1 MTSSKLLTAS
11 LLATALLAGL
21 GLAPAMAQS
30 TNTPGID
37 NTQQAISARIQQG
50 MQAGRITPSEAQALY
65 ARDRDISMRESR
77 YKSDGNATPQERQ
90 QLRADLSALSGDVE
104 RMIANNV
111 VVAPPGA
118 PGGPGN
124 TRGIDNQEYNIGQ
137 RIDEGVRTGHINQR
151 EERKLRSR
159 QRTYE
164 RHEASYKSD
173 GVVTK
178 QERRQ
183 LRAELS
189 GLRDQVERMMRND
202 RRGRG

>member
-1 MTSSKLLTAS
+1 MTSKLFTAS
-11 LLATALLAGL
+11 LLASALLAGL
-21 GLAPAMAQS
+21 GMSPAMAQS

-50 MQAGRITPSEAQALY
+50 VQAGRITPPEAQALY
-65 ARDRDISMRESR
+65 TREREISVREMRI
-77 YKSDGNATPQERQ
+77 KSDGSATQQERQ
-90 QLRADLSALSGDVE
+90 QLRTDLAALNGDVE

-111 VVAPPGA
+111 VVAPPGS

-151 EERKLRSR
+151 EARDLRTR

-183 LRAELS
+183 LRAELTT
-189 GLRDQVERMMRND
+189 LRDRVERMMRSN
-202 RRGRG
+202 RRAQG

>member
-1 MTSSKLLTAS
+1 MTSKLFTAS
-11 LLATALLAGL
+11 LLASALLAGL
-21 GLAPAMAQS
+21 GMSPVMAQG

-50 MQAGRITPSEAQALY
+50 MQSGRITPSEAQALY
-65 ARDRDISMRESR
+65 ARDREISVREMRV
-77 YKSDGNATPQERQ
+77 KSDGNATPQERQ
-90 QLRADLSALSGDVE
+90 ELRNDLAALSGDVE

-111 VVAPPGA
+111 VVAPPGG

-124 TRGIDNQEYNIGQ
+124 TNGLDNQEYNIGQ

-151 EERKLRSR
+151 EARNLRSR
-159 QRTYE
+159 QHTYE
-164 RHEASYKSD
+164 RHEASFKAD

-189 GLRDQVERMMRND
+189 ALRDQVERMMRND
-202 RRGRG
+202 RRARG

>member
-1 MTSSKLLTAS
+1 MTSKLFKAS
-11 LLATALLAGL
+11 LLASALLAGL
-21 GLAPAMAQS
+21 GMSPVMAQS

-50 MQAGRITPSEAQALY
+50 VQAGRITPSEAQALY
-65 ARDRDISMRESR
+65 AREREISVREMRI
-77 YKSDGNATPQERQ
+77 KSDGNATQPERQ
-90 QLRADLSALSGDVE
+90 QLRTDLAALSGDVE

-111 VVAPPGA
+111 VVAPPGS

-124 TRGIDNQEYNIGQ
+124 TNGIDNQEYNIGQ
-137 RIDEGVRTGHINQR
+137 RIDEGVRSGHINQR
-151 EERKLRSR
+151 EARSLHSR

-183 LRAELS
+183 LRNELKV
-189 GLRDQVERMMRND
+189 LRDEVERMMRND
-202 RRGRG
+202 RRARS

>member
-1 MTSSKLLTAS
+1 
-11 LLATALLAGL
+11 
-21 GLAPAMAQS
+21 
-30 TNTPGID
+30 
-37 NTQQAISARIQQG
+37 
-50 MQAGRITPSEAQALY
+50 
-65 ARDRDISMRESR
+65 
-77 YKSDGNATPQERQ
+77 
-90 QLRADLSALSGDVE
+90 
-104 RMIANNV
+104 
-111 VVAPPGA
+111 VAPPGS

-151 EERKLRSR
+151 EARDLRTR

-183 LRAELS
+183 LRAELTT
-189 GLRDQVERMMRND
+189 LRDRVERMMRNN
-202 RRGRG
+202 RRAQG

>member
-1 MTSSKLLTAS
+1 MTSSKLFTAS

-21 GLAPAMAQS
+21 GMAPAMAQS

-37 NTQQAISARIQQG
+37 NTQQAIGARIQQG
-50 MQAGRITPSEAQALY
+50 VQAGRITPSEAQALQT
-65 ARDRDISMRESR
+65 REREISVRELR
-77 YKSDGNATPQERQ
+77 IKSDGNATAQERQ
-90 QLRADLSALSGDVE
+90 QLRTDLSALSGDVE

-124 TRGIDNQEYNIGQ
+124 TTGIDRQEYNIGQ

-151 EERKLRSR
+151 EARNLRSR

-173 GVVTK
+173 GVVSK

-183 LRAELS
+183 LRTELA
-189 GLRDQVERMMRND
+189 GLRDQVERLMRND
-202 RRGRG
+202 RRARS